1 MAPTLAPGDWALAVT
16 PSRFERGDIVVVE
29 HPGRPGYEMVKRLI
43 GVPGDQ
49 VGERRLASDEFWV
62 EGDHEPASTDSRF
75 FGPVQASRAQGE
87 GAAGLRAGRRRRVV
101 RSGSPGGPDA
111 RRSGTVPSRSRS
123 PDPTYPLWTL
133 PPASASRPAPIS
145 RANAPAPA
153 RSVATRLPPWTPRRR
168 SPLPAAVAL
177 LVVVALLAAAVAPI
191 FRSTDVRP
199 RAVGTKA
206 DYSYI
211 LTSGDDPVRWN
222 PCEPIHYVLAR
233 TGLTEGAIDDVH
245 GAIDRLTGVTGIEF
259 TYDGLTEEEP
269 RQGRRSYQ
277 PGRYGDRWAPVLIA
291 WVHPDSTDIP
301 FSDEGH
307 DAAAVAS
314 PQLPEGLEGDVYVSG
329 WIAVDIKDPN
339 PSGFSLPG
347 QQGRG
352 APRARPRSGAR
363 PRRNRSGT

>member
-1 MAPTLAPGDWALAVT
+1 M
-16 PSRFERGDIVVVE
+16 
-29 HPGRPGYEMVKRLI
+29 
-43 GVPGDQ
+43 GVPSGPVL
-49 VGERRLASDEFWV
+49 VGER
-62 EGDHEPASTDSRF
+62 
-75 FGPVQASRAQGE
+75 
-87 GAAGLRAGRRRRVV
+87 
-101 RSGSPGGPDA
+101 
-111 RRSGTVPSRSRS
+111 
-123 PDPTYPLWTL
+123 L
-133 PPASASRPAPIS
+133 PP
-145 RANAPAPA
+145 
-153 RSVATRLPPWTPRRR
+153 PPGPWQPVSPPDTPQHR

-329 WIAVDIKDPN
+329 WIAVDIEDPN

-347 QQGRG
+347 QQGPVVLHELAHVLG
-352 APRARPRSGAR
+352 LGHAESIGNLMEPSGGGVTTFGPGDLAGLEHLGR
-363 PRRNRSGT
+363 DAGCLPTPPPGSGGTLP